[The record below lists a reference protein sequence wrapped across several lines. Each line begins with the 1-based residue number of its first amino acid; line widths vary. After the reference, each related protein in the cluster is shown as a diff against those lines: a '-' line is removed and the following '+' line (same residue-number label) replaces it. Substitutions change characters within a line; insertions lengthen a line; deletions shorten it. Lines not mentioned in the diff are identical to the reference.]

1 MDGLPQRYLSSDI
14 AASVIDAGLSPALY
28 RLFNAWNAAADSD
41 PARQEQ
47 GRAELRA
54 TLMSCSDTHSPL
66 ERSLAAFALGDVAA
80 DPQDAGLMFA
90 MIVRPPAAMSPDEWD
105 DTIWGAAGALALFD
119 AEVVTDLLVRF
130 FASGRPV
137 PQRSRQQL
145 AYIAGRARVQD
156 RAVLKWLIEL
166 LLQHPSHATKSRA
179 LQALDWLSRSLNS
192 LEWLDEILSELE
204 WLDEILPELNL
215 LLAHGPAV
223 PLVQRIIQAIAA
235 WDTAFLSRF
244 DSFQTQAPVS
254 EEDDQVQQMATL
266 DLRRRAIE
274 ALALIGN
281 QQTLDTLYPQVPEW
295 PLVLREAWHLS
306 ANAIRSRL
314 QLANRDT
321 KD

>member
-1 MDGLPQRYLSSDI
+1 
-14 AASVIDAGLSPALY
+14 
-28 RLFNAWNAAADSD
+28 
-41 PARQEQ
+41 
-47 GRAELRA
+47 
-54 TLMSCSDTHSPL
+54 
-66 ERSLAAFALGDVAA
+66 
-80 DPQDAGLMFA
+80 
-90 MIVRPPAAMSPDEWD
+90 MIVRPPAAVPPDEWD

-156 RAVLKWLIEL
+156 RAVLTWLIEL
-166 LLQHPSHATKSRA
+166 LLHDPAHATKSRA
-179 LQALDWLSRSLNS
+179 LQALAWLSRSLNS
-192 LEWLDEILSELE
+192 LEWLDDLLPDLDGLSVQ
-204 WLDEILPELNL
+204 
-215 LLAHGPAV
+215 GPAV

-235 WDTAFLSRF
+235 WDTAFLDRLG
-244 DSFQTQAPVS
+244 SFQTQAAAP
-254 EEDDQVQQMATL
+254 EDDEQVHQMATL

-295 PLVLREAWHLS
+295 PLVLREAWHISS
-306 ANAIRSRL
+306 AAIRSRL
-314 QLANRDT
+314 QLANRDM